1 MLLNGDDVTL
11 ISKTKL
17 IHGKVLLILG
27 PFSLALFCFVLVIG
41 IIMFLYFKLRV
52 IFSFLAIY
60 IADKKDREEIIAGV
74 AYKYSKNVKFI
85 GNIFHIDKDTNTDDD
100 AKDKY
105 MLTAEVKW

>member
-1 MLLNGDDVTL
+1 MYVQADDKGVKNN
-11 ISKTKL
+11 SKT
-17 IHGKVLLILG
+17 GNGFTVNGEYRVDPTWTVLG
-27 PFSLALFCFVLVIG
+27 R
-41 IIMFLYFKLRV
+41 YD
-52 IFSFLAIY
+52 SFEAD
-60 IADKKDREEIIAGV
+60 DKKDREEIIAGV